1 VRLTVEEQSPV
12 LAFDAWVT
20 AHVQATGKK
29 LTQDEYF
36 LAQAAFYA
44 AHPGNGPAFTL
55 TAGYC
60 CAILDSHHD
69 RGAAQDGL
77 LWKIGVDVR
86 EYRPNME
93 ASIVFAFPPCTNL
106 AVSGARWFEDKG
118 LEALHDSLGVVLAC
132 KRICEASG
140 APWMLEN
147 PVGTLSSYWR
157 KPDYTFQPWQY
168 GDTYTKKTCLWT
180 GNGFVMPEPWIAHKP
195 ADVKASI
202 HLMPPSADRGDK
214 RSVTPEGFA
223 RAVFAVNEPLVRSR
237 VA

>member
-1 VRLTVEEQSPV
+1 MVEPWLE
-12 LAFDAWVT
+12 
-20 AHVQATGKK
+20 
-29 LTQDEYF
+29 
-36 LAQAAFYA
+36 
-44 AHPGNGPAFTL
+44 
-55 TAGYC
+55 AGYEC
-60 CAILDSHHD
+60 
-69 RGAAQDGL
+69 
-77 LWKIGVDVR
+77 WTVDVQHAAGEHVVYAPPPTSGYLRLVRVGADVRTWLPPRR
-86 EYRPNME
+86 EY
-93 ASIVFAFPPCTNL
+93 AIVFAFPPCTHL

-118 LEALHDSLGVVLAC
+118 LESLHEALGLVVAC

-168 GDTYTKKTCLWT
+168 GDNYTKKTCLWT
-180 GNGFVMPEPWIAHKP
+180 GNGFVMPPAWIAHKP

-223 RAVFAVNEPLVRSR
+223 RAVFESNEPLIRER